1 CELPFFERE
10 IEEALHN
17 IYEHDYKDDQTLEA
31 TSLRFRLLRDN
42 GFNVQCV
49 DMFSMFKD
57 NEGNFKK
64 SLISDMEGLPEL
76 YEAAIFFCAHGE
88 DILEEALA
96 FITTHPGLEKA
107 ASTIRYPLS
116 ASVSHAV
123 YRPNRKSLPTLEA
136 RRFISIYGEN
146 ASHDNM
152 LLKFTELDFS
162 LLQISHKEEWWKDL
176 NFVTRLPFTRNR
188 VVEYLTSITDDIYDA
203 YGTFEE
209 LQLLTDAIAN
219 TKEIRNH
226 KRTKHIDRKYHII
239 REAVADRIVDVIKVA
254 SKDNFVDPFCW
265 DCQYAPWR
273 SRKIIPTIFS
283 HESMYEG

>member
-1 CELPFFERE
+1 
-10 IEEALHN
+10 
-17 IYEHDYKDDQTLEA
+17 
-31 TSLRFRLLRDN
+31 
-42 GFNVQCV
+42 
-49 DMFSMFKD
+49 MFSMFKD

-76 YEAAIFFCAHGE
+76 YEAAIFFCVHGE

-96 FITTHPGLEKA
+96 FITTHLGLEKA
-107 ASTIRYPLS
+107 ASTIEYPLL

-123 YRPNRKSLPTLEA
+123 YRSNHKSLPTLGA

-152 LLKFTELDFS
+152 LLKFAE
-162 LLQISHKEEWWKDL
+162 QILKKLTD
-176 NFVTRLPFTRNR
+176 
-188 VVEYLTSITDDIYDA
+188 LTSITDDIYDA

-209 LQLLTDAIAN
+209 LKLLTDAIAN
-219 TKEIRNH
+219 TKETRNH

-265 DCQYAPWR
+265 DCQYAPWC

-283 HESMYEG
+283 NGSMYEE